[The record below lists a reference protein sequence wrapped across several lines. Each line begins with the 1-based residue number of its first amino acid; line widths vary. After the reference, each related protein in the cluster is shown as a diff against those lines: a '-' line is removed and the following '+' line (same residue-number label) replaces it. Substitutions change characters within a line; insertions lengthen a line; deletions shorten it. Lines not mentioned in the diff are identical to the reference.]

1 MRTTATIYM
10 LTGIS
15 IGTIMVT
22 SSNSWMLA
30 WLGLELNSFA
40 ILPLISKTKHPRSIE
55 AATKYFLTQSTASCL
70 ILFASTI
77 NAWQTGTWTI
87 TQMPDKLPSTLML
100 IALTM
105 KMGAAPM
112 HLWLPEVMQGTT
124 LLTSLLISTWQKI
137 APMVLIFTT
146 SNHLPSNITLIMGL
160 LSTYLGG
167 WGGMNQTHLRKMMA
181 FSSIANMGWTL
192 MTLTSEPKMSMINI
206 MTYML
211 LTTPTFILLA
221 QTSTKTLQDMTTMW
235 TTSPTSSITL
245 TFLLLS
251 MAGLPPL
258 TGFMPKLLILNELI
272 SQNMTAISIA
282 TTMASLLSL
291 IFYLRIS
298 YLTSLLNT
306 PSSST
311 STTKWRQNMNN
322 LKMTQ
327 MAPTAVM
334 STTALPTLYP

>member
-1 MRTTATIYM
+1 MRTAATMYM
-10 LTGIS
+10 LTNIS

-22 SSNSWMLA
+22 SSNSWIMA

-40 ILPLISKTKHPRSIE
+40 ILPVISKTKHPRSIE
-55 AATKYFLTQSTASCL
+55 ATTKYFLTQSTASCL

-105 KMGAAPM
+105 KMGTAPV
-112 HLWLPEVMQGTT
+112 HLWLPEVMQGST
-124 LLTSLLISTWQKI
+124 LLTGLLISTWQKI

-146 SNHLPSNITLIMGL
+146 SNHSPSDIALIMGL

-167 WGGMNQTHLRKMMA
+167 WGGMNQTHLRKVMA
-181 FSSIANMGWTL
+181 FSSIANMGWTM
-192 MTLTSEPKMSMINI
+192 MTLTSEPKTSMMNI
-206 MTYML
+206 MLYLL
-211 LTTPTFILLA
+211 LTTPTFLLLA

-235 TTSPTSSITL
+235 TTSPTATIML
-245 TFLLLS
+245 MLLLLS

-272 SQNMTAISIA
+272 SQNLTPAAVA

-298 YLTSLLNT
+298 YLTSLLT
-306 PSSST
+306 PPNSST

-322 LKMTQ
+322 LKMAQIT
-327 MAPTAVM
+327 PTAVM
-334 STTALPTLYP
+334 STTTLPTLSP